1 MKIKDTIAKLPNE
14 LKTAANKFS
23 LTRPDDTVP
32 EFMTRRAMGLNDSD
46 DFTLELHENESI
58 DIAFWAFNRVGKDLP
73 DDMPGVKDY
82 IQKVAEFASVIL
94 VKIFST
100 KYDSGELKPCEL
112 YQSNEK
118 VVPVGI
124 RDRKTINEK
133 CADLKT
139 LPEKGAVYAEH
150 YGILEEYERLSEWE
164 KGLFWQYCYE
174 NKASNTQVGK
184 N

>member
-1 MKIKDTIAKLPNE
+1 MKTKDTIAKLPNE

-23 LTRPDDTVP
+23 LTRPDSTVP
-32 EFMTRRAMGLNDSD
+32 EFMTRRALGLNDSD
-46 DFTLELHENESI
+46 EFVLELHENESI
-58 DIAFWAFNRVGKDLP
+58 DIAFWAFDRQGKVLP
-73 DDMPGVKDY
+73 DKIDGVKDY
-82 IQKVAEFASVIL
+82 IAKVAEFASVIL

-112 YQSNEK
+112 YQNNEK

-124 RDRKTINEK
+124 KDRKLINEK
-133 CADLKT
+133 SADLKT

-150 YGILEEYERLSEWE
+150 YGLEEEYERLSDWE

-174 NKASNTQVGK
+174 NKASSTQAGK